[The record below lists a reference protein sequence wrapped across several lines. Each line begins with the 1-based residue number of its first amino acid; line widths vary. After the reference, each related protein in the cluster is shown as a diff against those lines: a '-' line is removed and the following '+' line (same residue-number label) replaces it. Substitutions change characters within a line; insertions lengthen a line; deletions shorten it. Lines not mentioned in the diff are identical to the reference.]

1 MLLSNAY
8 LTLMIGPMVPIP
20 APLPVMEA
28 LQSIQVTSSR
38 DRSGFQL
45 TFTVG
50 KTSPLQLALLPAGY
64 FDPITTRVIIT
75 VTLNGIPNVI
85 MDGFVTRQELQPSN
99 KPGQSTLTVTGD
111 DLTVAMELFEFIL
124 PYPAMPDLA
133 QVNLILTK
141 YAFLGIVPV
150 VVPPFIFTV
159 KTPIQG
165 YEIQTTTDLERIR
178 FLARRNG
185 YVFYIEPGPLP
196 GQSLGYFGP
205 DIRISVPQ
213 SALNVNLD
221 AHTNV
226 ESLNFS
232 FDGLQKRTEIINVL
246 DPITGRIP
254 VPVPMPE
261 INIYKPPLGARPLS
275 PARIAYNHESTGL
288 ELSEALRQAIGRG
301 IESSSPITGTGSL
314 DVARYGQILQAR
326 ALVGVRGAGLAY
338 DGLYY
343 VDSVTHS
350 IKRGE
355 YKQNFSLSRDGLIS
369 MTPVVMP

>member
-28 LQSIQVTSSR
+28 LQSVQVTSSR

-64 FDPITTRVIIT
+64 FDPVTTRVIIT
-75 VTLNGIPNVI
+75 ITLNGIPNVI

-99 KPGQSTLTVTGD
+99 QPGQSTLTITGD
-111 DLTVAMELFEFIL
+111 DLTVAMELFEFTL
-124 PYPAMPDLA
+124 PYPAMPDLE
-133 QVNLILTK
+133 QVRFILAK

-150 VVPPFIFTV
+150 VWPPFITTV
-159 KTPIQG
+159 KTTDQG
-165 YEIQTTTDLERIR
+165 HEMQTTTDLEHIR
-178 FLARRNG
+178 SLAGRNG

-205 DIRISVPQ
+205 HIRIPVPQ

-221 AHTNV
+221 AFTNV

-232 FDGLQKRTEIINVL
+232 FDGLQKRTEIISVL

-261 INIYKPPLGARPLS
+261 INIYKPPLGARPS
-275 PARIAYNHESTGL
+275 APAKITYNRESAGL
-288 ELSEALRQAIGRG
+288 GLSEALRQAIARG
-301 IESSSPITGTGSL
+301 IESSSPITGNGSL

>member
-8 LTLMIGPMVPIP
+8 LTLLIGPTVPVP
-20 APLPVMEA
+20 APLPVVEA
-28 LQSIQVTSSR
+28 LQSVQVTSSR

-50 KTSPLQLALLPAGY
+50 KTSPLQLVLLPAGY
-64 FDPITTRVIIT
+64 FYPVTTRVVIV

-99 KPGQSTLTVTGD
+99 DPGQSTLTVTGD
-111 DLTVAMELFEFIL
+111 DLTAAMERLEITI

-133 QVNLILTK
+133 QVNLILAK

-150 VVPPFIFTV
+150 AVPPFIFTV
-159 KTPIQG
+159 RTINQG
-165 YEIQTTTDLERIR
+165 YEMQTGTDLDQIR
-178 FLARRNG
+178 FLAQRNG

-205 DIRISVPQ
+205 HIRVPVPQ

-221 AHTNV
+221 AFTNV
-226 ESLNFS
+226 ESLSFS
-232 FDGLQKRTEIINVL
+232 LDGRQKRIEIINVL

-254 VPVPMPE
+254 IPVPMPE
-261 INIYKPPLGARPLS
+261 INIFKPPLGASPLT
-275 PARIAYNHESTGL
+275 PAKITYNRDSAGL
-288 ELSEALRQAIGRG
+288 SLSEALRQAIARG
-301 IESSSPITGTGSL
+301 IESSAPITGSGSL
-314 DVARYGQILQAR
+314 DVARYGQILRAR

-343 VDSVTHS
+343 VDSVTHN

-369 MTPVVMP
+369 MTPVVTP

>member
-8 LTLMIGPMVPIP
+8 LTLMIGPMAPIP

-28 LQSIQVTSSR
+28 LQSVQVTSSR

-64 FDPITTRVIIT
+64 FDPVTTRVIIT
-75 VTLNGIPNVI
+75 ITLNGIPNVL

-99 KPGQSTLTVTGD
+99 EPGQSTLTVTGD
-111 DLTVAMELFEFIL
+111 DLTVAMELFEFTL

-133 QVNLILTK
+133 QVSFILAK

-150 VVPPFIFTV
+150 VVPPFITTV

-165 YEIQTTTDLERIR
+165 YEMQTTTDLEHIR
-178 FLARRNG
+178 SLARRNG

-196 GQSLGYFGP
+196 GQSFGYFGP
-205 DIRISVPQ
+205 DIRIPVPQ

-221 AHTNV
+221 AFTNV

-232 FDGLQKRTEIINVL
+232 FDGLQKRTEIISVL
-246 DPITGRIP
+246 DPVTGRIP

-261 INIYKPPLGARPLS
+261 INIYKPPLGARPS
-275 PARIAYNHESTGL
+275 APAKLTYNRESAGL
-288 ELSEALRQAIGRG
+288 GLSEALRQAIARG
-301 IESSSPITGTGSL
+301 IESSSPVTGNGSL
-314 DVARYGQILQAR
+314 DVARYGQILRAR
-326 ALVGVRGAGLAY
+326 ALVGVRGAGLTY

-343 VDSVTHS
+343 VDSVTHNL
-350 IKRGE
+350 KRGE